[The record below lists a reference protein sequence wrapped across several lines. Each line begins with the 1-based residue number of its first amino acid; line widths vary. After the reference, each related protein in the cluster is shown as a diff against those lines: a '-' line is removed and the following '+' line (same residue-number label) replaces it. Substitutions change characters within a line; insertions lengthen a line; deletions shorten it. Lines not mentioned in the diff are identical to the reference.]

1 MLNALLGLK
10 DRMSQAFIE
19 GKRVSFT
26 VVKADDCIVTSIK
39 NRDDKRVVQ
48 LGCGKKKTKN
58 VSKALLG
65 HLKEAI
71 KDAKFAPRFLKE
83 VLGDTDLD
91 LSIGDKVRVDAVFQ
105 KGDIVSATGISK
117 GKGFAG
123 GVKRWGFAGG
133 PKTHGQ
139 SDRHRAPGS
148 IGQGTTPGRVLKGKK
163 MAGRLGNERI
173 TVKNLKVI
181 NVLPELGEVWVSGS
195 LPGTKGSWVLLK
207 KIGSEGSLGLEESR
221 IKEDSF
227 AMNQQK

>member
-10 DRMSQAFIE
+10 DRMSQTFIE

-39 NRDDKRVVQ
+39 NMNNKYVVQ

-71 KDAKFAPRFLKE
+71 KDAKFAPLFLRE
-83 VLGDTDLD
+83 VSSDTNLN
-91 LSIGDKVRVDAVFQ
+91 LSVGDKVRIDTVFQ
-105 KGDIVSATGISK
+105 KGDTISATGISK

-163 MAGRLGNERI
+163 MAGRLGNEKV
-173 TVKNLKVI
+173 TVRNLKVI
-181 NVLPELGEVWVSGS
+181 NVLPELGEIWVSGS
-195 LPGTKGSWVLLK
+195 LPGTKGSWVFLK
-207 KIGSEGSLGLEESR
+207 KVKPEGSLNLEESQ
-221 IKEDSF
+221 IKESSS
-227 AMNQQK
+227 AMT

>member
-10 DRMSQAFIE
+10 DRMSQTFIE

-39 NRDDKRVVQ
+39 NMDNKCVVQ
-48 LGCGKKKTKN
+48 LGCGKKKIKN

-83 VLGDTDLD
+83 ISNDANLD
-91 LSIGDKVRVDAVFQ
+91 LSVGDKVRVDAVFQ
-105 KGDIVSATGISK
+105 KGDAISVTGISK

-163 MAGRLGNERI
+163 MAGRLGNERV

-195 LPGTKGSWVLLK
+195 LPGTKGSWVLLRK
-207 KIGSEGSLGLEESR
+207 VKPEGTLGLEESQ
-221 IKEDSF
+221 IKENIS
-227 AMNQQK
+227 AATQQ